1 MGDLQAQ
8 LQAGLAGQYALEREL
23 GRGGMATVFLAQDL
37 KHKRPVALKVLQPE
51 LAASLGAE
59 RFHREIEIAA
69 RLQHPHILTVLDSG
83 EAAGQL
89 WFTMPYVDG
98 QSLRERLH
106 REHQL
111 PVDDALRITR
121 EAASALDY
129 AHEQGVV
136 HRDVKPENILLTR
149 RGDVLVADFG
159 IARALGAAG
168 TDALTQTGMAVG
180 TPAYMSPEQAAG
192 GPVDGRTDLYSLG
205 CVLYEMLAG
214 EAPYTGP
221 TAQAILA
228 KRFSDPVP
236 SVRRVRPTVPE
247 TVDQAMQRALAMV
260 PADRFRTGIE
270 FARALEPTVVTPAAT
285 PTVTTPA
292 PAPVPAA
299 AAGPAPTSSATPPPQ
314 ASATAPTR
322 PRRPVPVAAVTL
334 ALGFVIGLG
343 VLFAWRRSHGGAE
356 ESAGPKRLAVLPFEN
371 LGDSAD
377 GYFADGITD
386 EVRGKLAAVPGLEV
400 VAGGSSNE
408 YRRTTKGLPEIARD
422 LGVDYILV
430 GKVRWERAAGGSRVR
445 VSPELIK
452 VTPGAAPT
460 TKWAQPFDA
469 ALTDVFQVQADIAG
483 RVSQALDLALGS
495 GAQTAAAG
503 PPTRST
509 EAYDSYLRGNE
520 YYDRQTMADVRLAIQ
535 LYHRAVGLDSGFA
548 LAWARL
554 ARAEGFVYWFQDK
567 SDAQRSRFEQAAW
580 RALALAPDLPEAHI
594 AMGYYHYWGQLDYG
608 PALDEFAA
616 AARREPNN
624 AEVAYVTGLVN
635 RRQGKWDQALASF
648 KHAAELDPRS
658 VDDLF
663 EEASISLY
671 TRDYPA
677 AERVVARGFE
687 LAPDSPDLYTLRM
700 ANYVA
705 WDGNL
710 DKARRLMREALSRF
724 EITRFGE
731 TQLWGDCFEILA
743 ADDAV
748 QADVA
753 RLTPAAFAG
762 VPMAYYGIMASI
774 HQRRGESA
782 AMRAYADSART
793 EALGK
798 IGRHEANVFS
808 YTTLALMNAY
818 LGRADEAVQA
828 GRQAL
833 EVLPPS
839 KDALF
844 GLEGHVALAQ
854 VYTLLGKPDSAVAHL
869 HAALAV
875 PSYLSAGRLRAD
887 PFWAPLKGN
896 PGFEQIVARK

>member
-1 MGDLQAQ
+1 MADLQAQ
-8 LQAGLAGQYALEREL
+8 LQAGLSGQYTLEREL

-121 EAASALDY
+121 DAASALDY

-159 IARALGAAG
+159 IARALGGA
-168 TDALTQTGMAVG
+168 TDGITQTGMAVG

-192 GPVDGRTDLYSLG
+192 GPVDGRSDLYSLG

-247 TVDQAMQRALAMV
+247 TVYQAMQRALAMV
-260 PADRFRTGIE
+260 PADRFRTGVE

-299 AAGPAPTSSATPPPQ
+299 AAGPAPTLSATPPPQ
-314 ASATAPTR
+314 ASAAAPTR

-334 ALGFVIGLG
+334 GLGFVIGLG

-408 YRRTTKGLPEIARD
+408 YRKTTKGLPEIARD

-503 PPTRST
+503 PPTKST
-509 EAYDSYLRGNE
+509 EAYDSYLRANE

-535 LYHRAVGLDSGFA
+535 LYHRAVGLDSAFA

-567 SDAQRSRFEQAAW
+567 SDAQRSRFEQAAR

-616 AARREPNN
+616 AAKREPNN

-677 AERVVARGFE
+677 VERVVARGFE

-774 HQRRGESA
+774 HQRRGEA
-782 AMRAYADSART
+782 AAKRAYADSART

-798 IGRHEANVFS
+798 IRRHEANVFS

-818 LGRADEAVQA
+818 LGRADQAVQA

-854 VYTLLGKPDSAVAHL
+854 VYTLLGKPDSAVGHL
-869 HAALAV
+869 RAALAV

-896 PGFEQIVARK
+896 PGFEQLVAGR